1 MYHNYYNAFCN
12 FLDINKYSV
21 PSISSNT
28 PISFF
33 QTQNLQPVPQVP
45 EKFTASFAANL
56 PSGDESEDMS
66 IRFSPTHPTP
76 RSFPVLCTGEIY
88 QLLQH
93 VSGLNSNQLKFL
105 KIQRNTRLMVYTIP
119 IPLVGPQTNSLSNVV
134 QISPYKTFYLLLVP
148 AVTNQL
154 PSQLTAQVHRKCRS
168 AHQSRNSTFFLWGSF
183 IFYFPFLIF
192 LSLFEN

>member
-1 MYHNYYNAFCN
+1 MFRPYLPTHQSA
-12 FLDINKYSV
+12 
-21 PSISSNT
+21 SSKHRTFNR
-28 PISFF
+28 SRRF
-33 QTQNLQPVPQVP
+33 QRNLQLHLQRIFHQVI
-45 EKFTASFAANL
+45 NL
-56 PSGDESEDMS
+56 KICPSG
-66 IRFSPTHPTP
+66 FPPPTQ
-76 RSFPVLCTGEIY
+76 EIY

-93 VSGLNSNQLKFL
+93 VSGLNSNQLIFL

-168 AHQSRNSTFFLWGSF
+168 AHQSRNSTFFL
-183 IFYFPFLIF
+183 
-192 LSLFEN
+192 